1 MIVTLANWKGGVG
14 KTTLAYHIAHYLA
27 EQGENVLAVDLDP
40 QGSLTYTMVGKFS
53 HGLVNFFLKERPIS
67 QCVTNTNGRLSLLG
81 GAEDTG
87 DLRAW
92 LQVTGRG
99 FESLEKLRR
108 IAHGRAWIAIDTS
121 PSQAV
126 NMDGKI
132 MDPLNASALYQS
144 DYVLCPAQPE
154 QLSLVGLAVMVDS
167 IAALRKA
174 ASDVQFMGVIPTMY
188 DVRNAEHPMHLKR
201 LIEQYGKLVFPSV
214 PDAIDVARSPAFG
227 QPVWEFAASGKAA
240 VQLRGIGERV
250 RSHGQATTPRAT

>member
-40 QGSLTYTMVGKFS
+40 QGSLTYTMTGQFS
-53 HGLVNFFLKERPIS
+53 TGVVDLFLKDKPIN
-67 QCVTNTNGRLSLLG
+67 QCVTNINNHLTLLG
-81 GAEDTG
+81 GSEGTG

-92 LQVTGRG
+92 FQVTGRG
-99 FESLEKLRR
+99 FEALEKLRR
-108 IAHGRAWIAIDTS
+108 IVPNRIWVVIDTS

-132 MDPLNASALYQS
+132 MDALNASALYQS

-154 QLSLVGLAVMVDS
+154 QLSLVGLAVMVNS
-167 IAALRKA
+167 VVALRKA
-174 ASDVQFMGVIPTMY
+174 GSDVQFMGVIPTMY
-188 DVRNAEHPMHLKR
+188 DVRNAEHPLHLKR
-201 LIEQYGKLVFPSV
+201 LLKKYGELVFPGV

-227 QPVWEFAASGKAA
+227 QPVWGFAGSGKAA
-240 VQLRGIGERV
+240 AQLRGIGEKV
-250 RSHGQATTPRAT
+250 RSYGQATATRAA